1 VTRASRASRF
11 RRLLPY
17 ATRRWRPLAVVLALT
32 ILGAGAT
39 ALQPWPLKILIDVA
53 LGDEAIPGGLSR
65 ALDLAGVTP
74 SSGALIVLA
83 GVASLVLFVLTSI
96 TTVGLTRGWAAA
108 GERMT
113 LDLAEDMLAT
123 YQRLSLA
130 FHARRTVGDSLSRL
144 TGDSYGVYTITNAL
158 LIAPVQHLLTIAA
171 IGVVAWNLDARLTLL
186 SMVLAPLMTASA
198 IFFASRL
205 KRRALQAREAESR
218 LMSFVQQTLTSVPI
232 VQAFSSERHNQDRFR
247 ALATDAVAVS
257 QRVSVVQ
264 GSRGLIDGLIA
275 TAGTAVVLFVG
286 GQGVLAGS
294 LSLGTLLVFLAY
306 VYSLQEALMGLHGTF
321 GNLKMAEASIDRVFE
336 VLDAEERLPEV
347 VGAGSLPARV
357 VGHVRLEGVTFGYEP
372 GVAVL
377 RGVDVEARA
386 GEVVAV
392 VGATGVGKSTLV
404 SLIPRFFDPWEGRVS
419 IDGVDVRDVRLASV
433 RAQVAVVLQDPFVL
447 PLTVAENI
455 AYGRPGAGRDEVV
468 AAAVA
473 ANADGFVGRLPF
485 GFDTVVGERGLTL
498 SGGEKQRLAIARALL
513 KDAPIL
519 ILDEP
524 TSALD
529 AATEAS
535 ILQALERLMRGRT
548 TFIIAHRLSTIR
560 RADKIVVLK
569 DGVVAE
575 SGTHDELLALG
586 GEYGR
591 FHAQQL
597 GSLRVA
603 G

>member
-1 VTRASRASRF
+1 
-11 RRLLPY
+11 
-17 ATRRWRPLAVVLALT
+17 VLT
-32 ILGAGAT
+32 VIGAGAA
-39 ALQPWPLKILIDVA
+39 ALQPWPLKILIDIAV
-53 LGDEAIPGGLSR
+53 GDEPVPDGLQR
-65 ALDLAGVTP
+65 VLQVVAATP
-74 SSGALIVLA
+74 SPAALILMAVA
-83 GVASLVLFVLTSI
+83 ASLVLFVMTSI
-96 TTVGLTRGWAAA
+96 ITVGITRAWAAA
-108 GERMT
+108 GQRMT
-113 LDLAEDMLAT
+113 LDLAEDLFAR
-123 YQRLSLA
+123 YQRLSLL
-130 FHARRTVGDSLSRL
+130 FHARRSVGDSLSRL
-144 TGDSYGVYTITNAL
+144 MGDSFSVYTLANAL
-158 LIAPVQHLLTIAA
+158 LIAPVQHLLTIVV
-171 IGVVAWNLDARLTLL
+171 IGIVAWNLDPRMTVL
-186 SMVLAPLMTASA
+186 SLVLAPLMTASA
-198 IFFASRL
+198 IFFAGRL
-205 KRRALQAREAESR
+205 KRRALQGREAEAR
-218 LMSFVQQTLTSVPI
+218 LMSFVQQTLTSVPL
-232 VQAFSSERHNQDRFR
+232 VQAFSSERHNRDRFQD
-247 ALATDAVAVS
+247 LAADAVAVA
-257 QRVSVVQ
+257 QRATVV
-264 GSRGLIDGLIA
+264 RGGHGLVDGLIA
-275 TAGTAVVLFVG
+275 TGGTAIVLFVG
-286 GQGVLAGS
+286 GQSVLAGT

-306 VYSLQEALMGLHGTF
+306 VQSIQGALKGLHGIFATM
-321 GNLKMAEASIDRVFE
+321 KTAEASVDRVFE

-386 GEVVAV
+386 GEVVAL

-419 IDGVDVRDVRLASV
+419 IDGVDVRDVRVASV

-455 AYGRPGAGRDEVV
+455 AYGRPGASRDEVV

-473 ANADGFVGRLPF
+473 ANADGFVGRLPW
-485 GFDTVVGERGLTL
+485 GFDTVVGERGSTL

-529 AATEAS
+529 SATEAS

-560 RADKIVVLK
+560 RADTIVVLK
-569 DGVVAE
+569 EGEVVE
-575 SGTHDELLALG
+575 SGTHDELLGAG
-586 GEYGR
+586 GEYER
-591 FHAQQL
+591 FHAQQY
-597 GSLRVA
+597 GPLRVA

>member
-1 VTRASRASRF
+1 
-11 RRLLPY
+11 
-17 ATRRWRPLAVVLALT
+17 VLT
-32 ILGAGAT
+32 VIGAGAA
-39 ALQPWPLKILIDVA
+39 ALQPWPLKILIDIAV
-53 LGDEAIPGGLSR
+53 GDEPVPDGLQR
-65 ALDLAGVTP
+65 VLQVVAATP
-74 SSGALIVLA
+74 SPAALILMAVA
-83 GVASLVLFVLTSI
+83 ASLVLFVMTSI
-96 TTVGLTRGWAAA
+96 ITVGITRAWAAA
-108 GERMT
+108 GQRMT
-113 LDLAEDMLAT
+113 LDLAEDLFAR
-123 YQRLSLA
+123 YQRLSLL
-130 FHARRTVGDSLSRL
+130 FHARRSVGDSLSRL
-144 TGDSYGVYTITNAL
+144 MGDSFSVYTLANAL
-158 LIAPVQHLLTIAA
+158 LIAPVQHLLTIVV
-171 IGVVAWNLDARLTLL
+171 IGIVAWNLDPRMTVL
-186 SMVLAPLMTASA
+186 SLVLAPLMTASA
-198 IFFASRL
+198 IFFAGRL
-205 KRRALQAREAESR
+205 KRRALQGREAEAR
-218 LMSFVQQTLTSVPI
+218 LMSFVQQTLTSVPL
-232 VQAFSSERHNQDRFR
+232 VQAFSSERHNRDRFQD
-247 ALATDAVAVS
+247 LAADAVAVA
-257 QRVSVVQ
+257 QRATVV
-264 GSRGLIDGLIA
+264 RGGHGLVDGLIA
-275 TAGTAVVLFVG
+275 TGGTAIVLFVG
-286 GQGVLAGS
+286 GQSVLAGT

-306 VYSLQEALMGLHGTF
+306 VQSIQGALKGLHGIFATM
-321 GNLKMAEASIDRVFE
+321 KTAEASVDRVFE

-386 GEVVAV
+386 GEVVAL

-419 IDGVDVRDVRLASV
+419 IDGVDVRDVRVASV

-455 AYGRPGAGRDEVV
+455 AYGRPGASRDEVV

-473 ANADGFVGRLPF
+473 ANADGFVGRLPW
-485 GFDTVVGERGLTL
+485 GFDTVVGERGSTL

-529 AATEAS
+529 SATEAL

-560 RADKIVVLK
+560 RADTIVVLK
-569 DGVVAE
+569 EGEVVE
-575 SGTHDELLALG
+575 SGTHDELLGAG
-586 GEYGR
+586 GEYER
-591 FHAQQL
+591 FHAQQY
-597 GSLRVA
+597 GPLRVA

>member
-1 VTRASRASRF
+1 VTDRASRF

-17 ATRRWRPLAVVLALT
+17 AARRWRPLAVVLVLT
-32 ILGAGAT
+32 VIGAGAA
-39 ALQPWPLKILIDVA
+39 ALQPWPLKILIDIAV
-53 LGDEAIPGGLSR
+53 GDEPVPDGLQR
-65 ALDLAGVTP
+65 ALEVVAATP
-74 SSGALIVLA
+74 SPAALILIAVA
-83 GVASLVLFVLTSI
+83 ASLALFVMTSI
-96 TTVGLTRGWAAA
+96 ITVGITRAWAAA
-108 GERMT
+108 GQRMT
-113 LDLAEDMLAT
+113 LDLAGDLFAR
-123 YQRLSLA
+123 YQRLSLL
-130 FHARRTVGDSLSRL
+130 FHARRSVGDSLSRL
-144 TGDSYGVYTITNAL
+144 MGDSFGVYTLANAL
-158 LIAPVQHLLTIAA
+158 LIAPVQHLLTIVV
-171 IGVVAWNLDARLTLL
+171 IGIVAWSLDPRMTVL
-186 SMVLAPLMTASA
+186 SLVLAPLMTASA
-198 IFFASRL
+198 IFFAGRL
-205 KRRALQAREAESR
+205 KRRALQGREAEAR
-218 LMSFVQQTLTSVPI
+218 LMSFVQQTLTSVPL
-232 VQAFSSERHNQDRFR
+232 VQAFSSERHNRDRFQD
-247 ALATDAVAVS
+247 LAADAVAVA
-257 QRVSVVQ
+257 QRATVV
-264 GSRGLIDGLIA
+264 RGGHGLVDGLIA
-275 TAGTAVVLFVG
+275 TGGTAIVLFVG
-286 GQGVLAGS
+286 GQSVLAGT

-306 VYSLQEALMGLHGTF
+306 VQSIQGALKGFHGIFATM
-321 GNLKMAEASIDRVFE
+321 KIAEASVDRVFE

-386 GEVVAV
+386 GEVVAL

-419 IDGVDVRDVRLASV
+419 IDGVDVRDVRVASV

-455 AYGRPGAGRDEVV
+455 AYGRPGASRDEVV

-473 ANADGFVGRLPF
+473 ANADGFVGRLPL
-485 GFDTVVGERGLTL
+485 GFDTVVGERGSTL

-560 RADKIVVLK
+560 RADTIVVLK
-569 DGVVAE
+569 DGEVVEA
-575 SGTHDELLALG
+575 GTHDELLAVG
-586 GEYGR
+586 GEYER
-591 FHAQQL
+591 FHAQQY